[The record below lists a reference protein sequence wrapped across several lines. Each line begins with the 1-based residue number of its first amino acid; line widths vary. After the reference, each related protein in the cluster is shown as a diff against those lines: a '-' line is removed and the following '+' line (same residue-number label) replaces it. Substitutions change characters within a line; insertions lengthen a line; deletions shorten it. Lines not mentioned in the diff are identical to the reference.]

1 MTGPKLFQTPH
12 GDAKLCLLLVNIV
25 SDAKYFIVRK
35 RQPKFPSCIYLM
47 LSRSMEASL
56 LGKGLLRKVCLQ
68 MFDIVLLLLA
78 GFFLRSLFFIYIA
91 LG

>member
-1 MTGPKLFQTPH
+1 MSAPG
-12 GDAKLCLLLVNIV
+12 NIV

-35 RQPKFPSCIYLM
+35 RQPKFPSCMYLM
-47 LSRSMEASL
+47 LSRSMEALL

-78 GFFLRSLFFIYIA
+78 GFFLRSLFSFTLHWDSFFFKLNTEPIF
-91 LG
+91 L

>member
-1 MTGPKLFQTPH
+1 MSAPG
-12 GDAKLCLLLVNIV
+12 NIV

-35 RQPKFPSCIYLM
+35 GQPKFPSCMYLM
-47 LSRSMEASL
+47 LSRSMEALL

-78 GFFLRSLFFIYIA
+78 GFFKKSFFHLHCTGIVFFKLNTEPIF
-91 LG
+91 L